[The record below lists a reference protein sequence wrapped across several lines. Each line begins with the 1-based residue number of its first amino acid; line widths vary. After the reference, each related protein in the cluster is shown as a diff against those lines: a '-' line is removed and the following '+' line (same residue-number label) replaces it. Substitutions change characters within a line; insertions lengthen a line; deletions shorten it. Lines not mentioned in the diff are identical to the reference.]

1 MYALLLFGGP
11 ISVNHVAGGVTIRSK
26 DGWIK
31 LKAWPRIGI
40 LVNQLRRLLD
50 TQMQRCIEEGTMLN
64 AVHNDLVL
72 KAMLALL
79 TADGL
84 SE

>member
-1 MYALLLFGGP
+1 
-11 ISVNHVAGGVTIRSK
+11 VTIRSK
-26 DGWIK
+26 DSWVK
-31 LKAWPRIGI
+31 LKAWPRIGM

-50 TQMQRCIEEGTMLN
+50 AQLQRCVEEGTMLN
-64 AVHNDLVL
+64 DMQNDSVL